1 MGKQRPSGGG
11 FSTGPRSPGSEWW
24 GCHVLISRFYLF
36 STGLQA
42 GLAVDQVEPG
52 NSISM
57 LCISWRCFQLQVTVC
72 SANCGLTDAR
82 TSSLETWRI
91 SGNLEKVV
99 LD

>member
-1 MGKQRPSGGG
+1 MVSVLAQGHQAVSGGAVM
-11 FSTGPRSPGSEWW
+11 SSSPGS
-24 GCHVLISRFYLF
+24 ISSPLEF
-36 STGLQA
+36 QA

-72 SANCGLTDAR
+72 SANCGLTDAC